1 MSASRQKNNL
11 SSCPKILDHYTG
23 ARIEELAALRLDDI
37 KEVDGVWVADINTS
51 HRRLKNKSS
60 IRQVALHPVVLG
72 LGFADYVAKRRAQGN
87 ALLFPELGLRQGRR
101 GVTASNWFGRFLSR
115 QGITATDKVF
125 HSFRHTLIDYCKQA
139 GLDETALKDIV
150 GHDNSSIT
158 YGLYGKRL
166 RPKAQLDFLAKI
178 DIGFDLMPLREV
190 WPMLMRQGA

>member
-1 MSASRQKNNL
+1 M
-11 SSCPKILDHYTG
+11 
-23 ARIEELAALRLDDI
+23 RLDDI
-37 KEVDGVWVADINTS
+37 KKVDGVWVADINTS

-60 IRQVALHPVVLG
+60 IRQVALIPWCWAWVS
-72 LGFADYVAKRRAQGN
+72 QIT
-87 ALLFPELGLRQGRR
+87 LLIAAPKEMLSCFLNLGLRQGRR

-158 YGLYGKRL
+158 YGLYGKRS
-166 RPKAQLDFLAKI
+166 RPQAQLDFLAKLTL
-178 DIGFDLMPLREV
+178 DST
-190 WPMLMRQGA
+190 